1 MNFEGYEY
9 LLDGSRWAMDDLHI
23 RMLHDLV
30 IEHRPASVME
40 IGSYRGRSAIAYLEA
55 IKAGVDFH
63 LHLVEPEPRDTL
75 LRLIDASEFRRR
87 ISLHTA
93 PSWEL
98 QIPCDLVF
106 IDGNHTWP
114 AVGDTLSA
122 LALGTRVIALH
133 DTRGMENGYK
143 HVWGSAL
150 AARLLERFPGR
161 EWHED
166 AARRPGMATERGFGW
181 SVAV

>member
-1 MNFEGYEY
+1 MNFEGYDY
-9 LLDGSRWAMDDLHI
+9 LLDSSRWAMDDLHI
-23 RMLHDLV
+23 RMLHGLV
-30 IEHRPASVME
+30 MEYRPQTVME

-55 IKAGVDFH
+55 MKAGAGFH

-75 LRLIDASEFRRR
+75 FRLIDESGFGNR
-87 ISLHTA
+87 ITLHAA

-98 QIPCDLVF
+98 MIPCDLVF

-114 AVGDTLSA
+114 AVGDAMTA
-122 LALGTRVIALH
+122 LTLGTRVIALH

-150 AARLLERFPGR
+150 AARMLERCAGR
-161 EWHED
+161 TWHED
-166 AARRPGMATERGFGW
+166 ALRREGMATERGFGW
-181 SVAV
+181 SVAG